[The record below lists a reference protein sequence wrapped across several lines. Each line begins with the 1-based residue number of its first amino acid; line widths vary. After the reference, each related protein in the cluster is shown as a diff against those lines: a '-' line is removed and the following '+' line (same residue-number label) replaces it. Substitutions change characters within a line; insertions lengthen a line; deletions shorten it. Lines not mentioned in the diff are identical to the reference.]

1 MDEGEA
7 GGAVVDLDEANAA
20 IDAAVAEA
28 EVEMV
33 DGGAAAA
40 LQQLQLLVDLQEK
53 ADAVDTEV
61 ISSRS
66 SHDGDGRIGDMDVKE
81 VTQLE
86 EMKELVEKS
95 RQKRSLP
102 VTRVNIEEVIN
113 VDEIVEE
120 EVKKMR
126 PAAPISL
133 KMPWETGFAALVLGG
148 GQGSYLGHAMSLRA
162 LKPHGVVPELPR
174 EEQIEEAEKQVQE
187 ASDGVL
193 AKILGGTTRRPMKVE
208 DKERRDKVFRNWLVV
223 ARAMDTSSPVVAML
237 DQDGEAILEDIF
249 AKKKTG
255 TLEVR
260 ASAMLLFIRWCQS
273 KGFDP
278 FPVTEQ
284 LAYVYVDELRKNNA
298 PATRASSFRSAL
310 AFCKGTF
317 LLEGIDTVLSSSRV
331 TGSAHRSF
339 LTKRLLKQRDAL
351 SVDQVQILEHVVCGD
366 HPIREKVFA
375 GHCLLCI
382 YGRLRFGD
390 SQNILEEPEIDGDYV
405 ECGLTIHKT
414 MHLAGRARR
423 LLPVVAPTIGVSGE
437 DWGKSFLEAR
447 ASATL
452 KAWPG
457 TPFMP
462 APVLGGGWTAGRLQ
476 TTEAAIWL
484 CELLNK
490 YGVPRE
496 RLVNIGAHSL
506 KATALSWLAKA
517 AVGEKCRRIL
527 GYHIKPKDTSV
538 VLYSRDALSG
548 SLEELV
554 HLIGQIRDGVFRPDM
569 SRSGTWNKEV
579 AEPSTQEEMELS
591 DNDEMLDVGSTG
603 GCGTSVTEEGRSR
616 SVERLALIVDQTSE
630 SEESE
635 PPDAESEDERN
646 VEAIV
651 SHFVGPAKGASQE
664 LYRHRLSGTVHKG
677 SNQEGKLAC
686 GRQVTSMFT
695 KLDEPLHAVSSMCKV
710 CAGYSR

>member
-7 GGAVVDLDEANAA
+7 GGAVEIDLEEANAA
-20 IDAAVAEA
+20 IAAAVAGAEA
-28 EVEMV
+28 DIR

-40 LQQLQLLVDLQEK
+40 IQQLQLLVDMQEK
-53 ADAVDTEV
+53 SVDTEV

-66 SHDGDGRIGDMDVKE
+66 SRDGDVCSGDVDVKE

-102 VTRVNIEEVIN
+102 VTQVNAEEVID
-113 VDEIVEE
+113 VDEIIEE

-126 PAAPISL
+126 PAAPLSL
-133 KMPWETGFAALVLGG
+133 KMPWGTGFAALVLGG
-148 GQGSYLGHAMSLRA
+148 GQGSYMGYAMSLKA
-162 LKPHGVVPELPR
+162 LKPHGVVPELPL
-174 EEQIEEAEKQVQE
+174 EEQTKEAEKQVQE
-187 ASDGVL
+187 DSDGVL
-193 AKILGGTTRRPMKVE
+193 AKIMGGTKRRPMKVE
-208 DKERRDKVFRNWLVV
+208 DQERREKAFRNWLVI
-223 ARAMDTSSPVVAML
+223 ARAMDKSSPVTAML

-249 AKKKTG
+249 ARKKTG

-273 KGFDP
+273 KGFEP

-317 LLEGIDTVLSSSRV
+317 LLEGIDAVLSSSRV
-331 TGSAHRSF
+331 SGSAHRSF

-351 SVDQVQILEHVVCGD
+351 SVDQVRILEHIVCGD

-423 LLPVVAPTIGVSGE
+423 LLPVVAPTVGVSGE

-447 ASATL
+447 ASAAL
-452 KAWPG
+452 RAWPG

-462 APVLGGGWTAGRLQ
+462 APVLGGGWTTGRLQ

-496 RLVNIGAHSL
+496 RMVNIGAHSL

-548 SLEELV
+548 RASLEVLK
-554 HLIGQIRDGVFRPDM
+554 
-569 SRSGTWNKEV
+569 N
-579 AEPSTQEEMELS
+579 
-591 DNDEMLDVGSTG
+591 
-603 GCGTSVTEEGRSR
+603 
-616 SVERLALIVDQTSE
+616 
-630 SEESE
+630 
-635 PPDAESEDERN
+635 
-646 VEAIV
+646 
-651 SHFVGPAKGASQE
+651 
-664 LYRHRLSGTVHKG
+664 
-677 SNQEGKLAC
+677 
-686 GRQVTSMFT
+686 
-695 KLDEPLHAVSSMCKV
+695 
-710 CAGYSR
+710 